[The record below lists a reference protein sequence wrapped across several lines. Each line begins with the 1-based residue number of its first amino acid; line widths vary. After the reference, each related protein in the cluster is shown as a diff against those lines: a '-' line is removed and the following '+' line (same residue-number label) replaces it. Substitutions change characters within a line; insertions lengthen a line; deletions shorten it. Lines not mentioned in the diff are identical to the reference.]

1 MREAAV
7 SERWDHTAHLKC
19 MLAELNRDKK
29 KRRKPFK
36 PDEFN
41 PLKSKPERSKPLPAP
56 ITALKVFLPRK
67 DRK

>member
-1 MREAAV
+1 MREARA
-7 SERWDHTAHLKC
+7 EHDWAQTAHIKC

-29 KRRKPFK
+29 KRRKPFR

-41 PLKSKPERSKPLPAP
+41 PLKTRATATKPLPAP

-67 DRK
+67 K